1 MATLLYND
9 RVVTWK
15 QMKQLDEQL
24 DRKPRCL
31 DIMQMVELRI
41 RNLQAFA
48 ELRSFNDS
56 GRFLYRHPLIAYKS
70 ERHQLEQLMKD
81 NPSEFLRLYKNCT
94 DNIRRYE
101 SFLRR
106 PDRTGRRVQDRE
118 NLRRHREREA
128 LFKVIMQQKTI
139 NHE

>member
-56 GRFLYRHPLIAYKS
+56 GRFLYRHPLIAHKS
-70 ERHQLEQLMKD
+70 ERYQLEQLMKD

-118 NLRRHREREA
+118 NLRRHRERES
-128 LFKVIMQQKTI
+128 LFKVIMQQK
-139 NHE
+139 NN

>member
-1 MATLLYND
+1 
-9 RVVTWK
+9 
-15 QMKQLDEQL
+15 MKQLDEQL

-56 GRFLYRHPLIAYKS
+56 GSFLYRHPLIAHRS
-70 ERHQLEQLMKD
+70 ERPQLEQLMKD

-106 PDRTGRRVQDRE
+106 PDRTERRAQDRE
-118 NLRRHREREA
+118 NLRRHRDKEA
-128 LFKVIMQQKTI
+128 LFKIIMQQK
-139 NHE
+139 NN